1 LRGTGIENFFK
12 EYGMKKLN
20 GIFVFALVGL
30 TVLAFLFTTCENEYV
45 IALLRGPSELES
57 LEIDTYNAEG
67 GKLQG
72 GASLVPG
79 FSPALYDYTVYIPYE
94 AVFFVINAGVR
105 GEGTVTWISEGEKDG
120 NAFTLPADMEARLV
134 TVRGERDYMD
144 IADYQL
150 TVMRGPE
157 TPRGITLGVMPGIGA
172 FFLKPVSDMPRIFV
186 EVDATPPSDGGELSY
201 QWFRNSDNNNRT
213 GEKIQGATDKIYEL
227 TDEEKIFSGTVYY
240 YAELTNN
247 LNGQTNSMESMTR
260 SVKFIDKQEI
270 IDKGELDAKSI
281 AMTDIPSG
289 TVNVGNAWRTGA
301 VSTYYPTPTPVPWS
315 TPGFLMGTYEVTYEL
330 WKLVFDEAEIG
341 GFSFANSGNQGAE
354 KSDGLVT
361 DTIVNPRPVGN
372 KLNPVTMISWR
383 DCAVWCNAYSEMDNL
398 QAVYVDSNGNTLRD
412 SRNAVEFETPNYA
425 NNGYRLP
432 TVAEWEYAA
441 RGGNP
446 GSTEWDYTY
455 VGGNSPNDYYWY
467 YKTTTQEVGLMQ
479 PNSIGLYD
487 MGGNVN
493 ELVTLPDGK
502 ASAVGYGFDCYNNV
516 SRPPDPFSASEFIIE
531 TLASDFKFTFSPG
544 WGVSWVQ
551 GFRIMC
557 AKD

>member
-1 LRGTGIENFFK
+1 
-12 EYGMKKLN
+12 
-20 GIFVFALVGL
+20 
-30 TVLAFLFTTCENEYV
+30 VLSFLFTTCENEYV

-79 FSPALYDYTVYIPYE
+79 FSPACYDYTVYIPYE

-105 GEGTVTWISEGEKDG
+105 GEGTVTWISEGEKEG

-144 IADYQL
+144 IADYHL

-157 TPRGITLGVMPGIGA
+157 TPRGITLGITPGIGA
-172 FFLKPVSDMPRIFV
+172 FFLKPVSDMPRIIV

-213 GEKIQGATDKIYEL
+213 GEKIQGATDKAYEL

-247 LNGQTNSMESMTR
+247 LNGQTNSIESLTR
-260 SVKFIDKQEI
+260 PVKIIDKQEI

-281 AMTDIPSG
+281 AMKDVPSG
-289 TVNVGNAWRTGA
+289 TVIAANAWT
-301 VSTYYPTPTPVPWS
+301 SDSYYSRPWT
-315 TPGFLMGTYEVTYEL
+315 TPGFLMGTYEVTWEL
-330 WKLVFDEAEIG
+330 WKLVFDEAEAG
-341 GFSFANSGNQGAE
+341 GYSFANSGNQGAE
-354 KSDGLVT
+354 AVRDEAVST
-361 DTIVNPRPVGN
+361 TIVNPRPIGN

-383 DCAVWCNAYSEMDNL
+383 DCVVWCNAYSEMDNL
-398 QAVYVDSNGNTLRD
+398 KAVYVDSNGNTLRD
-412 SRNAVEFETPNYA
+412 SRNAVEFETPNYD

-432 TVAEWEYAA
+432 TMAEWEYAA
-441 RGGNP
+441 RGAEP
-446 GSTEWDYTY
+446 GSTAWNYTY
-455 VGGNSPNDYYWY
+455 IGGNSSAPYYWY
-467 YKTTTQEVGLMQ
+467 DKTTTQEVGLMQ

-493 ELVTLPDGK
+493 ELVTLLGSQP
-502 ASAVGYGFDCYNNV
+502 AAVGHSFDFHASPLMYECNPI
-516 SRPPDPFSASEFIIE
+516 SSANLIQVTIAGDNKLHAQSSLGNYV
-531 TLASDFKFTFSPG
+531 T
-544 WGVSWVQ
+544 Q

-557 AKD
+557 AKE